1 MRLFD
6 AGVRMVENHSEVPDP
21 ESGEK
26 QKKKTKER
34 RSGGACARQGL
45 GGWLRAG
52 T

>member
-1 MRLFD
+1 
-6 AGVRMVENHSEVPDP
+6 MVENHSEVPDP

-26 QKKKTKER
+26 QKKTKER